1 MKDMRRKRP
10 GGWAALAT
18 AVGAFTL
25 LGAITWAA
33 EVLFVIERE
42 AAVRKDKR
50 TYSPKVA
57 TVTEGEQVTLIARES
72 PWLRVSFKGVEGW
85 LNESSV
91 TDDKDFVRSGQA
103 VASGVKP
110 TEQSAAKRGFSP
122 EVEKEYR
129 KENPNLDAAFKTL
142 DDIVK
147 GWVFP
152 DDLILKFI
160 EAGQLVPQEG
170 GSK

>member
-1 MKDMRRKRP
+1 MNDTRRKRW
-10 GGWAALAT
+10 GGWAAPALA
-18 AVGAFTL
+18 AVAFTL
-25 LGAITWAA
+25 LGAIAWAA
-33 EVLFVIERE
+33 DVLTVIERE

-57 TVTEGEQVTLIARES
+57 TVKEGEQVTLIAKES
-72 PWLRVSFKGVEGW
+72 PWLRVSFQGVEGW

-91 TDDKDFVRSGQA
+91 TDDPKVVLSDQA
-103 VASGVKP
+103 VASGVRV
-110 TEQSAAKRGFSP
+110 TEQDAARRGFSP

-129 KENPNLDAAFKTL
+129 KENPDLEAAFKTL

-147 GWVFP
+147 AWLYP
-152 DDLILKFI
+152 DAEILKFI
-160 EAGQLVPQEG
+160 EAGQLVPREG

>member
-1 MKDMRRKRP
+1 MTRNKYWPPKLF
-10 GGWAALAT
+10 AAA
-18 AVGAFTL
+18 AAAFTL
-25 LGAITWAA
+25 LGAIAWAA
-33 EVLFVIERE
+33 DVLTVIERE

-57 TVTEGEQVTLIARES
+57 TVKEGDKVTLIAKES
-72 PWLRVSFKGVEGW
+72 PWLRVSFQGVEGW

-91 TDDKDFVRSGQA
+91 TEDEDVVLSGEA

-122 EVEKEYR
+122 EVENEYR
-129 KENPNLDAAFKTL
+129 KENPDLEAAFKTL

-152 DDLILKFI
+152 DDVMLKFI
-160 EAGQLVPQEG
+160 EAGQLVPAEG

>member
-1 MKDMRRKRP
+1 MRRKRP
-10 GGWAALAT
+10 GRWT
-18 AVGAFTL
+18 AVAAVAAAFTL
-25 LGAITWAA
+25 LGAIAWAA
-33 EVLFVIERE
+33 EVLTVIERE

-57 TVTEGEQVTLIARES
+57 TVKEGEKVTLIAKEP

-85 LNESSV
+85 LNETSV
-91 TDDKDFVRSGQA
+91 TEDEDVVLSGQT

-129 KENPNLDAAFKTL
+129 KENPNLEAAFKII

-170 GSK
+170 EPK

>member
-1 MKDMRRKRP
+1 MRRKRL
-10 GGWAALAT
+10 GGWTALA
-18 AVGAFTL
+18 AAAAAFTL
-25 LGAITWAA
+25 LGAIAWAA
-33 EVLFVIERE
+33 EVLTVIERE

-57 TVTEGEQVTLIARES
+57 TVKEGEKVTLIVKES
-72 PWLRVSFKGVEGW
+72 PWLRVSVKGVEGW
-85 LNESSV
+85 LNETSV
-91 TDDKDFVRSGQA
+91 TEDEDVVLSGQA

-122 EVEKEYR
+122 EVEREYR

>member
-1 MKDMRRKRP
+1 MNPMRRKRP
-10 GGWAALAT
+10 GRWT
-18 AVGAFTL
+18 AVAAVAAAFTL
-25 LGAITWAA
+25 LGAIAWAA
-33 EVLFVIERE
+33 EVLTVIERE

-57 TVTEGEQVTLIARES
+57 TVKEGEKVTLIAKES
-72 PWLRVSFKGVEGW
+72 PWLRVSVKGVEGW

-91 TDDKDFVRSGQA
+91 TEDEDVVLSGQA

-129 KENPNLDAAFKTL
+129 KENPNLDAAFKIL

>member
-1 MKDMRRKRP
+1 MKTLVSIACAVLLVCAPAAFAQSDKHLERDNMMSANGKRAAAAAAKIIRANSSTGSRR
-10 GGWAALAT
+10 ALA
-18 AVGAFTL
+18 
-25 LGAITWAA
+25 
-33 EVLFVIERE
+33 
-42 AAVRKDKR
+42 
-50 TYSPKVA
+50 
-57 TVTEGEQVTLIARES
+57 VTEDEDVVL
-72 PWLRVSFKGVEGW
+72 
-85 LNESSV
+85 
-91 TDDKDFVRSGQA
+91 SGQA

-129 KENPNLDAAFKTL
+129 KEHPNLDAAFKTL

-160 EAGQLVPQEG
+160 EAGQLVPREG